1 MRMPHLDL
9 ENRQFIFK
17 IVYFGPGMSG
27 KTTNLLY
34 IHKTLMEKYRG
45 DMLVLDTEE
54 ERTLFF
60 DFFPV
65 SLGTVQGFSL
75 KFHLYTIPGQVY
87 YEASRRIILEGAD
100 GVVFVADSATRKLEE
115 NIEMYRRMLDN
126 LHSYGIDVDNYP
138 IVLQYNKRDI
148 DEILPLG
155 TIEEALGLSGD
166 IPVTASVAT
175 TGRGVMQTLKV
186 ISKEVIQKFQP
197 GAV

>member
-1 MRMPHLDL
+1 MPHLDL

-17 IVYFGPGMSG
+17 IVYFGPGFSG

-34 IHKTLMEKYRG
+34 IHRTLLDRYRG

-65 SLGTVQGFSL
+65 SLGTVQGYSL
-75 KFHLYTIPGQVY
+75 KFHLYTIPGQVF
-87 YEASRRIILEGAD
+87 YEASRRIILDGAD
-100 GVVFVADSATRKLEE
+100 GVVFVADSCSDRLDD
-115 NIEMYRRMLDN
+115 NLEMYHRMMAN
-126 LHSYGIDVDNYP
+126 LQSFGIDTQNYP
-138 IVLQYNKRDI
+138 IVLQYNKRDM
-148 DEILPLG
+148 DDILPLG
-155 TIEEALGLSGD
+155 TLEEELDLAGR

-175 TGRGVMQTLKV
+175 KGRGVMQTLKT
-186 ISKEVIQKFQP
+186 ISKEVIRQFQP

>member
-27 KTTNLLY
+27 KTTNLLH
-34 IHKTLMEKYRG
+34 IHRALTEKYRG

-75 KFHLYTIPGQVY
+75 KFHLYTIPGQVF

-100 GVVFVADSATRKLEE
+100 GVVFVADSAAHRLEE
-115 NIEMYRRMLDN
+115 NIDMYRRMLDN
-126 LHSYGIDVDNYP
+126 LKSYYIEPEDYP
-138 IVLQYNKRDI
+138 IVLQYNKRDH
-148 DEILPLG
+148 ENLLPLG
-155 TIEEALGLSGD
+155 SIEAALDLSGS
-166 IPVTASVAT
+166 IPVTESIAV
-175 TGRGVMQTLKV
+175 TGKGVMNTLKI
-186 ISKEVIQKFQP
+186 ISKEVIRRFQP
-197 GAV
+197 RPV